1 MCGKLSAV
9 KEHVCIQGGIKF
21 LETVIEPQKLAKVDV
36 KKMPIT
42 GLSFTALQGIYNPV
56 ACVLCALE

>member
-9 KEHVCIQGGIKF
+9 KEQMCIQGGIKF
-21 LETVIEPQKLAKVDV
+21 LETVIEPQKLAKADV

-42 GLSFTALQGIYNPV
+42 GLSFTALWGIYNPLFV
-56 ACVLCALE
+56 SCVRLN

>member
-1 MCGKLSAV
+1 M
-9 KEHVCIQGGIKF
+9 CIQGGITF
-21 LETVIEPQKLAKVDV
+21 LQTVIEPQKLAKADV

-42 GLSFTALQGIYNPV
+42 GLSFTALWGIYNPV